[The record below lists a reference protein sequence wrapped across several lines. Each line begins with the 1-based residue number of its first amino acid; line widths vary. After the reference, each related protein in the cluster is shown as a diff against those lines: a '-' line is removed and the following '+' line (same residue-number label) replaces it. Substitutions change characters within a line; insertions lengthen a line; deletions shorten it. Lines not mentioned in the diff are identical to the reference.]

1 MMYPRRCWGRGGLTA
16 EESAN
21 LAKCAEAAQLA
32 IQADLDRRAKL
43 KAEEDELVRQT
54 MAEWMCHLKFLPPKN
69 KPPKTSFY
77 SE

>member
-1 MMYPRRCWGRGGLTA
+1 MMYRIVSLTPHQA
-16 EESAN
+16 AN

-43 KAEEDELVRQT
+43 KAEQDELVRQT
-54 MAEWMCHLKFLPPKN
+54 MAEWMCHLKFLPTKN

>member
-1 MMYPRRCWGRGGLTA
+1 MMYSRFGLTPHQA
-16 EESAN
+16 ADLS
-21 LAKCAEAAQLA
+21 KCAEAAQLA

-43 KAEEDELVRQT
+43 KAEQDELVRQT

>member
-1 MMYPRRCWGRGGLTA
+1 MMYSRFGLTPHQ
-16 EESAN
+16 SAD

-43 KAEEDELVRQT
+43 KAEQDEEVRQT
-54 MAEWMCHLKFLPPKN
+54 MAEWMCHLKFLPTKN